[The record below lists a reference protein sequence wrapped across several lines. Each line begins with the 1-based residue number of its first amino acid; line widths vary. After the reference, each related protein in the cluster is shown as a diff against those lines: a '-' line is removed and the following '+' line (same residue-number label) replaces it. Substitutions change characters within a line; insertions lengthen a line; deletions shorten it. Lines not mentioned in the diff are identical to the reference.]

1 MLEYQQFLG
10 TKSAFCAGV
19 GLFAAHRVGPF
30 QAEAALYHP
39 LFRKPWMRFP
49 MQFMAFAG
57 ATYVSASFVTRF
69 FPKLSMKYYRHQ
81 NGSYGVQ
88 PEVYQGNQDLVSKFR
103 LFEGTTAAADSKSTM
118 EAYLDEYQSG
128 PISKAEL
135 LNRMADGLPVNQEYA
150 SKF

>member
-1 MLEYQQFLG
+1 MLEMQQFIG
-10 TKSAFCAGV
+10 TKAAFCTGI

-57 ATYVSASFVTRF
+57 ASYVSAQFVTRF
-69 FPKLSMKYYRHQ
+69 FPKLSMKYYRHAE
-81 NGSYGVQ
+81 GSYGVNQ
-88 PEVYQGNQDLVSKFR
+88 NVYQGNQDLVSKFR
-103 LFEGTTAAADSKSTM
+103 LFDGTTASADSKQSI
-118 EAYLDEYQSG
+118 EEYLDEYQSG

-135 LNRMADGLPVNQEYA
+135 LNRIADGLPVDPNYA
-150 SKF
+150 RKF